1 MPFTITRRKLTAAAL
16 SLFTLAA
23 LAAAN
28 ALAAAED
35 LADKIARTGE
45 LRIDT
50 EGVYPPFTYHDAA
63 GKLTGAD
70 VEFGRKLAEKLGVK
84 PVFAETPRCGFDE
97 HRPCAA

>member
-1 MPFTITRRKLTAAAL
+1 MTFTITRRKLTAAAL

-28 ALAAAED
+28 ALAAED

-63 GKLTGAD
+63 GKLTGAA

>member
-1 MPFTITRRKLTAAAL
+1 MTFTITRRKLTAAAL

-23 LAAAN
+23 
-28 ALAAAED
+28 ED

-45 LRIDT
+45 LRIGT

-63 GKLTGAD
+63 GKLTVAD
-70 VEFGRKLAEKLGVK
+70 VELGRKLAEKLGVK
-84 PVFAETPRCGFDE
+84 PGFAETPRCGFDE

>member
-28 ALAAAED
+28 ALAAED

-63 GKLTGAD
+63 GKLTGAA

-84 PVFAETPRCGFDE
+84 PVFAETPLCGFDE

>member
-1 MPFTITRRKLTAAAL
+1 M
-16 SLFTLAA
+16 
-23 LAAAN
+23 
-28 ALAAAED
+28 
-35 LADKIARTGE
+35 G
-45 LRIDT
+45 T

-70 VEFGRKLAEKLGVK
+70 VEFGRKPAEKLGVK

>member
-1 MPFTITRRKLTAAAL
+1 MAKSIK
-16 SLFTLAA
+16 SLL
-23 LAAAN
+23 
-28 ALAAAED
+28 
-35 LADKIARTGE
+35 KK
-45 LRIDT
+45 
-50 EGVYPPFTYHDAA
+50 

>member
-23 LAAAN
+23 
-28 ALAAAED
+28 ED

-50 EGVYPPFTYHDAA
+50 
-63 GKLTGAD
+63 
-70 VEFGRKLAEKLGVK
+70 
-84 PVFAETPRCGFDE
+84 
-97 HRPCAA
+97 